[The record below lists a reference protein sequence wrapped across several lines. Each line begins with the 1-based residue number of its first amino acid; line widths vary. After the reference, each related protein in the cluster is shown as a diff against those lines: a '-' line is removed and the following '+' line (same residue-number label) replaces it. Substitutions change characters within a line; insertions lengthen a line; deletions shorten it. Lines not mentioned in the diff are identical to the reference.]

1 MSYSFF
7 RKCKRITILLLI
19 CNSFTR
25 WSTKF
30 VSLKL
35 CVRISIFDSVSFLLK
50 FIFFYSTKCMD
61 SLTVKRQNSFQSQ
74 NNRKVTHSFVPRPLI
89 FKLQQ
94 ESFKIQW
101 YLRGLELPKNWPANK
116 VFKLRK
122 SKFSERQFFSI
133 ATLK

>member
-19 CNSFTR
+19 CNSFMR

-35 CVRISIFDSVSFLLK
+35 CVRISIFSSVSFLSK
-50 FIFFYSTKCMD
+50 FFFYSIKCMD

-74 NNRKVTHSFVPRPLI
+74 NNRKVTRSFVPRPLI
-89 FKLQQ
+89 FKLRE

-101 YLRGLELPKNWPANK
+101 YLRGLELPKNWPGNK

-122 SKFSERQFFSI
+122 SKFWERQFFSI
-133 ATLK
+133 VTLK